1 MHAMVIGRY
10 GPPEVFE
17 VRESPEPTLKP
28 GEALVRVHAVGV
40 GFADLMQRM
49 GIYPGTPKPPFV
61 PGLEV
66 AGVVERVSAGPP
78 GDRHLQVGE
87 RVVALP
93 KFSGYAERVAAPAE
107 RVFRL
112 PAGISFE
119 EAAAI
124 PLNYLTAYHI
134 MFVMGNL
141 QPGDRILVHGVAGGV
156 GSAAVQLAK
165 AHNLKVCGTAS
176 TAKQEFLRQIGVDY
190 PIDYTRQDFVDVVR
204 RTVPEGIEM
213 VMDPIGGKS
222 FTRSYRCLGPMG
234 RLAIFGFSAAAGP
247 EGKRSLWRAAKAYV
261 ATRRFHPLKLMGD
274 NIAIIGVHL
283 GHLGETRRAI
293 LAQELSELF
302 RLYSGG
308 KIKPV
313 IGKTFPLE
321 EAAAAHRY
329 IHGAQHVGKV
339 VLRVA

>member
-1 MHAMVIGRY
+1 MRTIVVERY
-10 GPPEVFE
+10 GPPEVLE
-17 VRESPEPTLKP
+17 VRESPEPTPKS

-66 AGVVERVSAGPP
+66 AGVVERVSAGSP
-78 GDRHLQVGE
+78 GDRPLQVGE

-93 KFSGYAERVAAPAE
+93 KFSGYAERVATPAE
-107 RVFRL
+107 RIFRL

-124 PLNYLTAYHI
+124 PVNYLTAYHI

-141 QPGDRILVHGVAGGV
+141 QAGDHILVHGVAGGV
-156 GSAAVQLAK
+156 GGATVQLAK
-165 AHNLKVCGTAS
+165 AHNLKVFGTAS
-176 TAKQEFLRQIGVDY
+176 SAKQEFLRQIGVDY
-190 PIDYTRQDFVDVVR
+190 PIDYTREDFVDVVR
-204 RTVPEGIEM
+204 RTIPGGIEM

-222 FTRSYRCLGPMG
+222 FTKSYRCLGPMG
-234 RLAIFGFSAAAGP
+234 RLVIFGFSAAAGP
-247 EGKRSLWRAAKAYV
+247 DGKRNLWRAAKAYV
-261 ATRRFHPLKLMGD
+261 ATRRYHPLKLMSD
-274 NIAIIGVHL
+274 NTAIIGVHL
-283 GHLGETRRAI
+283 GHLGEIRGTT
-293 LAQELSELF
+293 LANELDELF
-302 RLYSGG
+302 RLYSAG

-313 IGKTFPLE
+313 IAKTFPLE

-329 IHGAQHVGKV
+329 IHRRQNVGKV
-339 VLRVA
+339 VLHVA

>member
-1 MHAMVIGRY
+1 MRTIVVERY
-10 GPPEVFE
+10 GPPEVLE
-17 VRESPEPTLKP
+17 VRESPEPTPKS

-66 AGVVERVSAGPP
+66 AGVVERASSRSP
-78 GDRHLQVGE
+78 GDRPPLQVGE
-87 RVVALP
+87 RVAALP
-93 KFSGYAERVAAPAE
+93 KLSGYAERVAAPAE
-107 RVFRL
+107 RIFRL
-112 PAGISFE
+112 PVGISFE

-141 QPGDRILVHGVAGGV
+141 QPGDHLLVHGVAGGV
-156 GSAAVQLAK
+156 GGAAVQLAK
-165 AHNLKVCGTAS
+165 AHNLKVFGTAS
-176 TAKQEFLRQIGVDY
+176 SAKQEFLRQIGVDY
-190 PIDYTRQDFVDVVR
+190 PIDYTREDFVDVVR
-204 RTVPEGIEM
+204 RTIPGGIEM

-222 FTRSYRCLGPMG
+222 FTKSYRCLGPMG
-234 RLAIFGFSAAAGP
+234 RLVIFGFSAAAGP
-247 EGKRSLWRAAKAYV
+247 DGKRNLWRAAKAYV
-261 ATRRFHPLKLMGD
+261 ATRRYHPLKLMSD
-274 NIAIIGVHL
+274 NTAIIGVHL
-283 GHLGETRRAI
+283 GHLETRSAV
-293 LAQELSELF
+293 LAKELDELF
-302 RLYSGG
+302 RLYSAG

-329 IHGAQHVGKV
+329 IHSAQHVGKV

>member
-1 MHAMVIGRY
+1 MRTMLIGRY

-17 VRESPEPTLKP
+17 VRESPDPTPKP

-49 GIYPGTPKPPFV
+49 GAYPDTPKAPFV

-66 AGVVERVSAGPP
+66 AGVVERAPTRSSGNEQ
-78 GDRHLQVGE
+78 LQVGE
-87 RVVALP
+87 RVLALP

-112 PAGISFE
+112 PTGISFE
-119 EAAAI
+119 EAAAM
-124 PLNYLTAYHI
+124 PVNYLTAYHI

-156 GSAAVQLAK
+156 GGAVVQLAK
-165 AHNLKVCGTAS
+165 ARNLKVFGTAS
-176 TAKQEFLRQIGVDY
+176 PAKQEYIRKIGVDH
-190 PIDYTRQDFVDVVR
+190 PIDYTREDFVDVVR
-204 RTVPEGIEM
+204 RAVPEGIEM

-222 FTRSYRCLGPMG
+222 FTKSYRCLGPMG
-234 RLAIFGFSAAAGP
+234 RLVIFGFSAATGSD
-247 EGKRSLWRAAKAYV
+247 GKRSLWRAAKAYV
-261 ATRRFHPLKLMGD
+261 ATRRYHPLKLMGD

-283 GHLGETRRAI
+283 GHLDTRGAI
-293 LAQELSELF
+293 LAKELGELF
-302 RLYSGG
+302 SLYNAGI
-308 KIKPV
+308 IKPV

-329 IHGAQHVGKV
+329 VHNSQHVGKV
-339 VLRVA
+339 VLRVP